1 MAVVRNEA
9 EVFGMMSWLANRTAV
24 ARVLATLLAM
34 SAIFAGTE
42 RAYSQRLKE
51 GDEIEVYFLGD
62 WRPAVVVDTDKR
74 GNVLAEYEFA
84 GSQKRKAFKK
94 SEIRWPFESGAMDRG
109 RTWSDPSGKFKI
121 RAALLEINEEKVLLR
136 KEDMDEL
143 EVEISKLSTA
153 DQRYL
158 DRLKKAMGP
167 RAMSGP
173 KLPDIETFAGGALGS
188 ISATFSGSD
197 QRKALEPDPL
207 PAYLQIK
214 QGGVG
219 FPLGEFFDSI
229 GCVLPIGGE
238 DSWLLASM
246 QNGNPSEPLPTR
258 ILWAS
263 LTKDKIRGSQ
273 ILAPGEMILDYHPP
287 SHRLLTLSSADGKR
301 SGWGPAVLTV
311 WEVLPEDKAATP
323 VVRWHAAPT
332 SDRPSDPWAR
342 FVDGDIIVHRWGRH
356 EIVAWSVDEKKMVYR
371 TSQESFFS
379 PALTVSPGHRYLFIP
394 EDKAVRVLEAATG
407 TLVNTLPAPD
417 GSSGVA
423 VSEDGRLAAVLS
435 RNHVTVWD
443 LTSADAEPQKYQA
456 EAIGTPFT
464 AYMKWV
470 GPDRI
475 MVENIH
481 GLILFSLKHQLALWN
496 YKFDMST
503 QRERGG
509 KRTREI
515 IDEHL
520 VYAASVRSGSQRG
533 LAVGAVKL
541 PGPGV
546 DQAAETLNR
555 DELMIIKPGTAM
567 RLTVQAGPDTQR
579 IQDALVKKIQANG
592 WVLDPT
598 AQVEV
603 LARLEI
609 GKTQNVTYRMMGG
622 FSGGSNQSASIT
634 PYISSIKI
642 NMGKKVIWQSA
653 SSSGAPPMVRLR
665 EGESVQ
671 NEVNRWQKPD
681 PGFFDRVDIP
691 ARILD
696 PDKKNGLGVTEVTN
710 RGLIPK

>member
-1 MAVVRNEA
+1 
-9 EVFGMMSWLANRTAV
+9 
-24 ARVLATLLAM
+24 
-34 SAIFAGTE
+34 
-42 RAYSQRLKE
+42 
-51 GDEIEVYFLGD
+51 
-62 WRPAVVVDTDKR
+62 
-74 GNVLAEYEFA
+74 
-84 GSQKRKAFKK
+84 
-94 SEIRWPFESGAMDRG
+94 MDRG

-136 KEDMDEL
+136 KEDMDEI
-143 EVEISKLSTA
+143 EVEVSKLSSA

-158 DRLKKAMGP
+158 ARLKKAMGP
-167 RAMSGP
+167 GAMSGP
-173 KLPDIETFAGGALGS
+173 KLPEIETFASGAFGS
-188 ISATFSGSD
+188 MSATFSGSS
-197 QRKALEPDPL
+197 QRKAIEPDPI

-219 FPLGEFFDSI
+219 FPLGEFFDSM

-246 QNGNPSEPLPTR
+246 QNGNPREPLPTR

-263 LTKDKIRGSQ
+263 LAKEKIRGSQ
-273 ILAPGEMILDYHPP
+273 ILAPGEMVLDYHPP
-287 SHRLLTLSSADGKR
+287 SHRLLTISSADGKR
-301 SGWGPAVLTV
+301 LGWGPVVLTV

-323 VVRWHAAPT
+323 VVRWHASPT
-332 SDRPSDPWAR
+332 DDRPGDPWAR
-342 FVDGDIIVHRWGRH
+342 FVDGDIIVHRWGKH
-356 EIVAWSVDEKKMVYR
+356 EIVAWSVDQKKMVYR
-371 TSQESFFS
+371 TSQESFFA
-379 PALTVSPGHRYLFIP
+379 PVPTISPGRRYLFIP
-394 EDKAVRVLEAATG
+394 EDKAVRVLDAATG
-407 TLVNTLPAPD
+407 SLESTLPAKE

-423 VSEDGRLAAVLS
+423 ISEDGRLAAVLS
-435 RNHVTVWD
+435 RNHVTIWD
-443 LTSADAEPQKYQA
+443 LTSADAQPLKYQA

-470 GPDRI
+470 GPERL

-481 GLILFSLKHQLALWN
+481 GLILFSLPEQIALWN

-503 QRERGG
+503 QRARHGQ
-509 KRTREI
+509 RTREI

-520 VYAASVRSGSQRG
+520 VYAASVRAGSRRG

-546 DQAAETLNR
+546 NEAAQSLNR
-555 DELMIIKPGTAM
+555 EELMVVKPGSRM
-567 RLTVQAGPDTQR
+567 QLVVQAGPDTQR
-579 IQDALVKKIQANG
+579 VQDALVKKIQANG
-592 WVLDPT
+592 WVLDPQ
-598 AQVEV
+598 AEMVM
-603 LARLEI
+603 LARLEV
-609 GKTQNVTYRMMGG
+609 GQTQSVTYRMMGG
-622 FSGGSNQSASIT
+622 FSGGSTQTATVT

-642 NMGKKVIWQSA
+642 NLGEKVIWQSA
-653 SSSGAPPMVRLR
+653 SSSGAPPMVRLK

-671 NEVNRWQKPD
+671 NEVSRWQKPD

>member
-1 MAVVRNEA
+1 MAVLRNEA
-9 EVFGMMSWLANRTAV
+9 EVLEMVDSLTTRTVV
-24 ARVLATLLAM
+24 ARVLAAVLAVGVV
-34 SAIFAGTE
+34 FAGAD

-51 GDEIEVYFLGD
+51 GDEIEVYVSRE
-62 WRPAVVVDTDKR
+62 WRPAFVVDSDNR

-94 SEIRWPFESGAMDRG
+94 SEIRRLFESGAMDRG

-143 EVEISKLSTA
+143 EVEVSKLSSA

-173 KLPDIETFAGGALGS
+173 KLPEIETFAGGSFGS

-197 QRKALEPDPL
+197 QRKAMEPDPM

-246 QNGNPSEPLPTR
+246 QNGNPGDPLPTR

-273 ILAPGEMILDYHPP
+273 VLAPGEMILDYHPP

-311 WEVLPEDKAATP
+311 WEVLPEDKSATP
-323 VVRWHAAPT
+323 IVRWHAAPT
-332 SDRPSDPWAR
+332 DGRSRDPWAR
-342 FVDGDIIVHRWGRH
+342 FVDGDIIVHRWARH
-356 EIVAWSVDEKKMVYR
+356 EIVGWSVDQKKMVYR
-371 TSQESFFS
+371 TSQESFFA
-379 PALTVSPGHRYLFIP
+379 PAPTVSPGHRYLFIP
-394 EDKAVRVLEAATG
+394 EDKNVRVLEAATG
-407 TLVNTLPAPD
+407 TLVNTLSAPD

-423 VSEDGRLAAVLS
+423 VSEDGTRAAVLS

-443 LTSADAEPQKYQA
+443 LTSADAQPEKYQA
-456 EAIGTPFT
+456 DAIGTPFT

-481 GLILFSLKHQLALWN
+481 GLILFSLKHQIALWN
-496 YKFDMST
+496 YKFDLST

-520 VYAASVRSGSQRG
+520 VYAASVRAGSQRG

-546 DQAAETLNR
+546 DQAAASLNR
-555 DELMIIKPGTAM
+555 DELMIIKPGTPM

-579 IQDALVKKIQANG
+579 IQEALVKKIQANG
-592 WVLDPT
+592 WVLDPN
-598 AQVEV
+598 AQVV
-603 LARLEI
+603 MVARLEI

-622 FSGGSNQSASIT
+622 RSSGSSQSASIT

-642 NMGKKVIWQSA
+642 NLDKKVIWQSA
-653 SSSGAPPMVRLR
+653 SSSGAPPTVRLR
-665 EGESVQ
+665 DGESVQ